1 MNGGVYLCLLCFVNV
16 LSHCNSQNSEITLQR
31 LAWQRQIDRV
41 KENERRLEEFI
52 AKQRQNDGQKKTVD
66 VKGKTFDIFP
76 ANPLY
81 DGEKILKS
89 NSVSDQNV
97 GISSGSDIVE
107 VSPKKSHI
115 AEAERLIKKYRKLI
129 NHPNYAVANKKNGR
143 DYLKEAEEFLKN
155 YNFEGSHKKSSFSP
169 SKSIKSPIVKQ
180 AAKKVA
186 DISSPS
192 PPSIKNKEDVTD
204 ILVQN
209 VNTKEGLKAIVTE
222 LLKRRIEKL
231 KLQPEK

>member
-1 MNGGVYLCLLCFVNV
+1 MKGEVLLCLLCFVSV

-31 LAWQRQIDRV
+31 LAWQRQINRV
-41 KENERRLEEFI
+41 KENERRLEAFV
-52 AKQRQNDGQKKTVD
+52 AKQGQNDSQKKIID

-76 ANPLY
+76 ANPLQ
-81 DGEKILKS
+81 DGEKNLKK
-89 NSVSDQNV
+89 NSVADQNV
-97 GISSGSDIVE
+97 GMSLDIVE
-107 VSPKKSHI
+107 VSPKESHL
-115 AEAERLIKKYRKLI
+115 AEAEKLIKKYRKLI
-129 NHPNYAVANKKNGR
+129 NHPSYAVANKKNGR

-155 YNFEGSHKKSSFSP
+155 YNFDGSLKKSSFSP
-169 SKSIKSPIVKQ
+169 SKSIKSLTVKQ
-180 AAKKVA
+180 AAKKIA
-186 DISSPS
+186 DIPSPS

-231 KLQPEK
+231 KLQ